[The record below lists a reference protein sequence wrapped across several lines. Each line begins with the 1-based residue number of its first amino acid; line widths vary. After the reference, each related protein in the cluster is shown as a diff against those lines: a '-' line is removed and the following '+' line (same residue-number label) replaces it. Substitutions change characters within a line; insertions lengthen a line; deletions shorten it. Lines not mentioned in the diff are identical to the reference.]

1 MATKDSKDGL
11 RDLLDKLETP
21 AVRWALVCV
30 GVVILIR
37 LRLILFAAALPVMA
51 YWHYS
56 NNSEASESSGGAD
69 GDDSSPVRDSRDDDD
84 DDMTNPNFG
93 RGSRSGGRGDDEDE
107 DFNDKSFWADEQSA
121 SRSAPRQKDDAGRSA
136 FAFDD
141 DDDFGSSKDSKPR
154 GSSWKDDD
162 DDGGLVD
169 DFPKAAKRSN
179 VEDILGSLGSLGG
192 KDDDLNFG
200 LDKIGSG
207 LGDFDFLGSGGD
219 DMDFLGGGFGGGG
232 KGKGKGKG
240 KKGDREKGEGKGDK
254 GPREPNPKQ
263 LFIAGTGDLAE
274 DEIRD
279 FFEEVGEVER
289 IKLLTNEDGSPKGV
303 CFVTFRTEEQAQM
316 ALGKHESN
324 LHGRR
329 LTVRL
334 AHGGGKGKEGGKDG
348 DRGKGGGKDRD
359 RGPPMDFGGGSE
371 RFGGLDGGERRMDD
385 RPRGGG
391 GGKGKGGGGRGRNE
405 RNELDELLDEA
416 VAENADGPVKTG
428 DFDYAA
434 RRFLS
439 ELRSRDRADGTERFA
454 EAMEFVMKYTS
465 SKDRS
470 SVRKWPAYIY
480 TLLRKFDPNL
490 AEQMAERDAARR
502 AEKGGGR
509 GEGMRRD
516 DD

>member
-1 MATKDSKDGL
+1 VPDFIHISYLPPDSGMATKDSKDGL

-56 NNSEASESSGGAD
+56 NNSEASESSGGAE
-69 GDDSSPVRDSRDDDD
+69 DSRDDDD

-93 RGSRSGGRGDDEDE
+93 RGSRSGGRGDDEDK
-107 DFNDKSFWADEQSA
+107 DFNDKSFWASDEQSA

-141 DDDFGSSKDSKPR
+141 DDRKDSKPR
-154 GSSWKDDD
+154 D

-169 DFPKAAKRSN
+169 DFPKAVKRSN

-192 KDDDLNFG
+192 KDDGLNFG

-207 LGDFDFLGSGGD
+207 LGDFDFLGSGGG
-219 DMDFLGGGFGGGG
+219 DMDFLGGGFGGGFG
-232 KGKGKGKG
+232 GKGKGKG

-279 FFEEVGEVER
+279 FFEEIGEVER

-303 CFVTFRTEEQAQM
+303 CFVTFRTEEQAQQ

-348 DRGKGGGKDRD
+348 DRGKGFGKDRD
-359 RGPPMDFGGGSE
+359 RDRAPMDFGGSE

-385 RPRGGG
+385 RPRG

-439 ELRSRDRADGTERFA
+439 ELRSRDRADGTEKFA

-465 SKDRS
+465 SKDRG
-470 SVRKWPAYIY
+470 SVRKWTAYIY

-502 AEKGGGR
+502 AEKGVGR
-509 GEGMRRD
+509 GETMRRD